1 MQELTSGLTGDW
13 TNVDFN
19 VTERSTKSSNKI
31 TVPVY
36 PTPKKHKTRKSRS
49 KITPAVLGKTK
60 NKNRVTKVVEITD
73 MPKVSNIGKPSHPR
87 IKK

>member
-1 MQELTSGLTGDW
+1 M
-13 TNVDFN
+13 
-19 VTERSTKSSNKI
+19 
-31 TVPVY
+31 Y